1 MYKLLSILPTGLRY
15 SSRRD
20 DFVWANG
27 ETATAATWKT
37 GHGKQNLVAGLC
49 AVLDREASGS
59 WANAKCALV
68 SANLVCEMPAT
79 V

>member
-37 GHGKQNLVAGLC
+37 GHGKRNLKDGSC
-49 AVLDREASGS
+49 ATLDLADSGS
-59 WANAKCALV
+59 WANTKCALI